1 MTTNR
6 ILDFEFAAIGEQPE
20 RFYMTLELAG
30 NHTEIY
36 AVHSTTEEGD
46 MMLEMDCGYFDE
58 IYDHAFGILKSNGQP
73 LPLAA

>member
-1 MTTNR
+1 MTTSR

-46 MMLEMDCGYFDE
+46 VMLEMECGYFDE
-58 IYDHAFGILKSNGQP
+58 IYDHAIFLYESNKN
-73 LPLAA
+73 AVIA

>member
-1 MTTNR
+1 MTTSR

-46 MMLEMDCGYFDE
+46 VMLEMECGYFDE
-58 IYDHAFGILKSNGQP
+58 IYDHAISLYESSKK
-73 LPLAA
+73 AVIA

>member
-1 MTTNR
+1 MTTSR

-46 MMLEMDCGYFDE
+46 VMLEMECGYFDE
-58 IYDHAFGILKSNGQP
+58 IYDHAISLYESSKKEVI
-73 LPLAA
+73 A

>member
-1 MTTNR
+1 MTTSR

-20 RFYMTLELAG
+20 RLYMTLELAG

-46 MMLEMDCGYFDE
+46 VMLEMECGYFDE
-58 IYDHAFGILKSNGQP
+58 IYDHAISLYESNKN
-73 LPLAA
+73 AVIA